1 MTRILVIDDDDNVR
15 KTIVSALSLNGFD
28 TTDVNNGDDA
38 VKKIS
43 VQSFDLFI
51 CDLFMP
57 EKDGIATILAIRKT
71 HPKTPIILV
80 TGGGRYFPVGGSGLG
95 DLLKSIEFFGVTHFL
110 MKPFRPS
117 QLVSLVKLL
126 LKSERHT

>member
-1 MTRILVIDDDDNVR
+1 MAHILVIDDDDDVR
-15 KTIVSALSLNGFD
+15 KTIVSALNLNSFE
-28 TTDVNNGDDA
+28 TTDVDNGDDA

-43 VQSFDLFI
+43 AQSFDLLV

-80 TGGGRYFPVGGSGLG
+80 TGGGRYFPVGGNGLD
-95 DLLKSIEFFGVTHFL
+95 DLLKNVEFFGVTHFL

-117 QLVSLVKLL
+117 QLISLVKRVLDP
-126 LKSERHT
+126 EAQT